1 MTLRLPICR
10 LLTGILLFIGVSTY
24 GQRTYKTKSVL
35 ASGNWY
41 KLGVN
46 NPGVYKVDLA
56 FLGKL
61 GVNTSSLA
69 SSTIQVFGNGGAHL
83 PERPNGPK
91 QDDLSEIAIWI
102 EDGGDG
108 VLNGSDYF
116 LFYAGGPNPWIT
128 DSVQKTFRHQKNLY
142 SDQSFYYLSIG
153 TAGKRITNAVVTGLP
168 NTTITSFNSRYF
180 HELDTVNFLSS
191 GKQWFGEEFSTMSGK
206 QLSRT
211 FNFTI
216 PSITNQPATIIA
228 NAVARSFATESSFA
242 ISINTQPVLQMNIP
256 PVAAG
261 ALDLFAQTAQSSA
274 SFSVSN
280 SSIAAQF
287 NYTQGSFGSQGW
299 LDWFEVHGRSTLSM
313 NGVDQLSFR
322 DWNSISLGNIGRFV
336 ISNANASLQVWD
348 ISNPLEP
355 SRMNATFA
363 GTDLEFVNNCYSLH
377 EYIAFTNNGFPQP
390 VAIGKVEN
398 QDLHNPIQVDLL
410 IVTHPILLA
419 QAQRLAAYHQQ
430 RDALRT
436 VVVTSGQVF
445 NEFSSGSPDPVAIRD
460 FTKMF
465 YDRAGSDSTKRPRYL
480 LLFGDGSF
488 DYKDRIKN
496 NTNLVPA
503 YESNVSLDPLGTY
516 TSDDFFGL
524 LDDGDDINGNGT
536 YLLDIGIGRIPAAD
550 EASAK
555 QIVDKILAYHTNTG
569 LGPWHNELTFVAD
582 DEDNNLHLQDAE
594 VITGAASTVAPVF
607 NVDKIYLDAYKQ
619 QGGAGG
625 SRYPQVNI
633 ANNNKLFSGTLI
645 WNYSGHGGFRRLAE
659 EVVLDQEIING
670 INNPTRLP
678 LFITATCDVAPF
690 DNPLVSSIGENLLL
704 RPKTGAIAL
713 MTTTRLVFAF
723 SNRVMNKNYLEA
735 ALQRNADGSYPS
747 LGEAVKRAKNFTYT
761 FSGDVINNRKFTL
774 LGDPALTI
782 GLPKYQVKTTAVNNN
797 PVSAIPD
804 TLKALSSYIIT
815 GVITDQAGNPAADFN
830 GTIYPTVLDKQQDQ
844 TTLANDPGSQPVN
857 FKVQKN
863 LLFKGKAKVQNGQ
876 FSFNFIVPK
885 DIDYKFGNGKI
896 SYYAENGSIDGNGI
910 LTNIIVGGTGT
921 GINDAEGPQLRAW
934 LNDEKFV
941 NGSITNNA
949 PVLLVK
955 VYDTSGVNIMGTG
968 IGHDLSAILDNDP
981 EQIFVLNQFYE
992 AEIDNFRKGVVRFQL
1007 PVLEE
1012 GTHVLSIKAWD
1023 VANNSSETTIEFRVV
1038 QPQKLVLDHVLNY
1051 PNPFTTHTNFW
1062 FDHNRP
1068 NEELKVFV
1076 QIYTVSGK
1084 LVKTLR
1090 ETIFSTG
1097 NRSSEVEWNG
1107 KDEYGSTLGRGVYI
1121 YRLKVQT
1128 PDGQSAEKWEKIF
1141 IL

>member
-1 MTLRLPICR
+1 
-10 LLTGILLFIGVSTY
+10 
-24 GQRTYKTKSVL
+24 
-35 ASGNWY
+35 
-41 KLGVN
+41 
-46 NPGVYKVDLA
+46 
-56 FLGKL
+56 
-61 GVNTSSLA
+61 
-69 SSTIQVFGNGGAHL
+69 
-83 PERPNGPK
+83 
-91 QDDLSEIAIWI
+91 
-102 EDGGDG
+102 
-108 VLNGSDYF
+108 
-116 LFYAGGPNPWIT
+116 
-128 DSVQKTFRHQKNLY
+128 
-142 SDQSFYYLSIG
+142 
-153 TAGKRITNAVVTGLP
+153 
-168 NTTITSFNSRYF
+168 
-180 HELDTVNFLSS
+180 
-191 GKQWFGEEFSTMSGK
+191 
-206 QLSRT
+206 
-211 FNFTI
+211 
-216 PSITNQPATIIA
+216 
-228 NAVARSFATESSFA
+228 
-242 ISINTQPVLQMNIP
+242 
-256 PVAAG
+256 
-261 ALDLFAQTAQSSA
+261 
-274 SFSVSN
+274 
-280 SSIAAQF
+280 
-287 NYTQGSFGSQGW
+287 
-299 LDWFEVHGRSTLSM
+299 
-313 NGVDQLSFR
+313 
-322 DWNSISLGNIGRFV
+322 
-336 ISNANASLQVWD
+336 
-348 ISNPLEP
+348 
-355 SRMNATFA
+355 
-363 GTDLEFVNNCYSLH
+363 
-377 EYIAFTNNGFPQP
+377 
-390 VAIGKVEN
+390 
-398 QDLHNPIQVDLL
+398 
-410 IVTHPILLA
+410 LLA